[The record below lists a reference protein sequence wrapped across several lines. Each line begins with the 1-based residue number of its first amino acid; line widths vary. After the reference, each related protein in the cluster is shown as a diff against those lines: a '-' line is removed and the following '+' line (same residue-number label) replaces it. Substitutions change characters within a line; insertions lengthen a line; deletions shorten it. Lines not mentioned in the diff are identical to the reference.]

1 MAIVQAPKPRQ
12 ELTYDTLERIRPP
25 KPVDRLDYI
34 AAACRGKRVLD
45 IGCYDETALVKRDT
59 EHWLHGRIA
68 AVAQSVIGIDNSAGI
83 PGAGL
88 PTGPNST
95 IYHGDGVNPQTA
107 ALQDG
112 DIDIIVAGEFIEH
125 IAPPIDFFRNMK
137 ARFPGRELI
146 ISTPNGV
153 TFANTLLGALG
164 REVQHPDHVQ
174 VFTYK
179 ILNTLCERA
188 GFADWTIIPYR
199 FYATEMILN
208 SGGAKKVAAQTA
220 QGVIRVVER
229 LFPLL
234 SFGYVL
240 HVTL

>member
-1 MAIVQAPKPRQ
+1 MQQ
-12 ELTYDTLERIRPP
+12 TLTYDTLERISPP
-25 KPVDRLDYI
+25 RPVDRLGYI
-34 AAACRGKRVLD
+34 AEACRGKRVLD

-68 AVAQSVIGIDNSAGI
+68 AVAASVVGIDSSDRI
-83 PGAGL
+83 PKDGL
-88 PTGPNST
+88 VTGERS
-95 IYHGDGVNPQTA
+95 IILHGDGFDPRSERIVDET
-107 ALQDG
+107 
-112 DIDIIVAGEFIEH
+112 IDVIVAGEFIEH

-137 ARFPGRELI
+137 RRFPGRELI
-146 ISTPNGV
+146 VSTPNGV

-179 ILNTLCERA
+179 ILNTLCARA
-188 GFADWTIIPYR
+188 GFTRWQILPYR

-208 SGGAKKVAAQTA
+208 SSGPKQAAARAT

-229 LFPLL
+229 MFPLL
-234 SFGYVL
+234 SFGYIVRIGL
-240 HVTL
+240 